1 MGTDNSKKRTFS
13 LEDTVARFGNIRFEQ
28 PMSRDQFLEFVG
40 RFPDL
45 RMDRDAKGKVTIM
58 SPVKKGTSRRES
70 ILHGLLF
77 VWWQQT
83 KLGEV
88 LGPSTGFDLPNTAF
102 RSPDVAWVSNE
113 RLVADP
119 AGEEEF
125 TRAVPDFIAEIRSGS
140 VRLGK
145 LQKKMADTWILN
157 GVRLAW
163 LIDPYAEKVYVYRPG
178 QEVAVISGFTGQ
190 VLSGGDVLPGFEL
203 PLDEMK
209 RQG

>member
-1 MGTDNSKKRTFS
+1 MGTDNSKKRAFS
-13 LEDTVARFGNIRFEQ
+13 LEDAVTKFGNIRFEQ
-28 PMSRDQFLEFVG
+28 PMSRDQFLQFAG

-45 RMDRDAKGKVTIM
+45 RMDREAKGKVTIM
-58 SPVKKGTSRRES
+58 SPVRKGTSRRES
-70 ILHGLLF
+70 LLHGLLF
-77 VWWQQT
+77 VWNQQM

-88 LGPSTGFDLPNTAF
+88 YGPSTGFDLPNTAF

-113 RLVADP
+113 RLAADP

-140 VRLGK
+140 DRLGK
-145 LQKKMADTWILN
+145 LQKKMTDTWLLN

-163 LIDPYAEKVYVYRPG
+163 LIDPYAEKVYVYRQARPM
-178 QEVAVISGFTGQ
+178 EIVSGFTGRY
-190 VLSGGDVLPGFEL
+190 LSAEDVLPGFEL